1 MSSVEEIV
9 TMYQSLHKK
18 MIDEVGSRKAIK
30 GAKSWYEKTFNT
42 DAGIAS
48 NRRNQKF
55 QKRYKV
61 SDFRPLLEKVKNAP
75 NRLPKYLDE
84 EDDMTN
90 LINLS
95 RIVTDRNNLETIIK
109 SSLFG
114 LYSRCHEICDRYDS
128 NTVVQ
133 TLSEAF
139 KWSNPKSY
147 RFLKRCRRL
156 GQLSEIVG
164 NGFILFGFFFTE
176 TDLENVKNEI
186 WNKFLKYL
194 NGNRK
199 VTTYLNDIDLDIIYI
214 NSDQGK

>member
-1 MSSVEEIV
+1 MSSVEEIEN
-9 TMYQSLHKK
+9 MYQALHKK

-30 GAKSWYEKTFNT
+30 GAKNWYEKTFNT

-55 QKRYKV
+55 QKNYKV
-61 SDFRPLLEKVKNAP
+61 ADFRPLLEKVKNAP
-75 NRLPKYLDE
+75 NRLPEYMEE

-95 RIVTDRNNLETIIK
+95 RIATDRANLETIIK

-114 LYSRCHEICDRYDS
+114 LYSLCHDISERYDS

-139 KWSNPKSY
+139 NWSNPKSY

-164 NGFILFGFFFTE
+164 DGFILFGFFFTE

-186 WNKFLKYL
+186 WDNFLNYLKGNKQVTAYLKKVNL
-194 NGNRK
+194 N
-199 VTTYLNDIDLDIIYI
+199 IIYI
-214 NSDQGK
+214 NSNQ